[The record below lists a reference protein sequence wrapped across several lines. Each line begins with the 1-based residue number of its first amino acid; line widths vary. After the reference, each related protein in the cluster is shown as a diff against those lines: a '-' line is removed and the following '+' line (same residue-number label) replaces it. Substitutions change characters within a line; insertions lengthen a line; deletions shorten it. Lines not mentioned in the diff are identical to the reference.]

1 MDDPCGMNEVFRDRA
16 GPGLAGAYRLDARG
30 DASLLGGHAGRL
42 QGDPARGGHGRE
54 LSGHLESPRS
64 ARMRSGWIIAM
75 RSCRSGRARAK
86 RRVAKKILFPAKR
99 EKPFH
104 LYENKY
110 LTRFVI
116 SINPPL
122 RART

>member
-1 MDDPCGMNEVFRDRA
+1 MNEVFRDRA

-75 RSCRSGRARAK
+75 RSCRSGRARSEAS
-86 RRVAKKILFPAKR
+86 RR
-99 EKPFH
+99 EKNLVSGEARKTFFH

-110 LTRFVI
+110 LTRVVI